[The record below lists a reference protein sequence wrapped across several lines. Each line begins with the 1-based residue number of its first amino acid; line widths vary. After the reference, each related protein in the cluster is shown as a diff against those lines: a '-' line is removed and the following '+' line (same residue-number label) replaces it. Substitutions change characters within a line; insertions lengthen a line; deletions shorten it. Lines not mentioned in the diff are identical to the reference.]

1 MRCRFLLDMDGSTY
15 DTYESSNK
23 EEIQRY
29 PFLGFVSECQVV
41 LIEPINHVKE
51 GAIISCI
58 SLFNSLLKIS
68 VLDTVEVL
76 PKLSSLGTHVNRLV
90 SFRLSRLE

>member
-1 MRCRFLLDMDGSTY
+1 MISTSLQ
-15 DTYESSNK
+15 TK
-23 EEIQRY
+23 KIQRY

-68 VLDTVEVL
+68 VLD
-76 PKLSSLGTHVNRLV
+76 R
-90 SFRLSRLE
+90 SFAKIVVPGNPCK